1 MKKTQLVGRVVTA
14 IPVLF
19 LAFDAVIKLMQI
31 RPVVESF
38 TALGYPAGLALGIGA
53 IELVCLLVY
62 VTPLTSALGAILLTG
77 YLGGGVA
84 SHVRMGDPLVS
95 HSLFPVYVGVMVWG
109 GLFLRDER
117 LRALIPVRKTS

>member
-1 MKKTQLVGRVVTA
+1 MKKMHWAGRVMTA

-31 RPVVESF
+31 TPVVESF
-38 TALGYPAGLALGIGA
+38 TALGYPASLALGIGTL
-53 IELVCLLVY
+53 ELVCLLVY
-62 VTPLTSALGAILLTG
+62 VTPFTSTLGAILLTG

-84 SHVRMGDPLVS
+84 THVRMGDPLLS
-95 HSLFPVYVGVMVWG
+95 HSLFPVYVGVLIWG